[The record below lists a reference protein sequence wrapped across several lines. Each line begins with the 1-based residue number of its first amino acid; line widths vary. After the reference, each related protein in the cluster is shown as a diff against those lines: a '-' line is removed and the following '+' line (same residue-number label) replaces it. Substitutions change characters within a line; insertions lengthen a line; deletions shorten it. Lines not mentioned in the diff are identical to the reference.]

1 MNDLPLNNVGNTR
14 DNLANTIGNNNSD
27 YSKQKFMTF
36 VNFCSIFSWSK
47 SFNFVFI
54 AKSPIKLSMTEKRV
68 IGGLKQLTELLFKE
82 HYKQPDSNQCHST
95 VSQRDEPLQSDEVTT
110 STEFEATSS
119 DMQSD
124 KENDERFQ
132 QYIDNGQGERFCA
145 MVVKQL
151 TSKSSIDHSEEWHHG
166 QLEAYNMAHKR
177 LFEQVE

>member
-1 MNDLPLNNVGNTR
+1 MNNLPLNNVENTR
-14 DNLANTIGNNNSD
+14 DNLAHTIDNNNSD

-36 VNFCSIFSWSK
+36 KCQFLKYFFLSK
-47 SFNFVFI
+47 SVHFI
-54 AKSPIKLSMTEKRV
+54 FIVKSPVKLSMTEKRV
-68 IGGLKQLTELLFKE
+68 IGGLKQLTELLFKQ
-82 HYKQPDSNQCHST
+82 HYKQQDSNQCHST
-95 VSQRDEPLQSDEVTT
+95 QSDEPLQSDEVTT

-119 DMQSD
+119 DAQSD

-132 QYIDNGQGERFCA
+132 QYIDDGQGEHFCA